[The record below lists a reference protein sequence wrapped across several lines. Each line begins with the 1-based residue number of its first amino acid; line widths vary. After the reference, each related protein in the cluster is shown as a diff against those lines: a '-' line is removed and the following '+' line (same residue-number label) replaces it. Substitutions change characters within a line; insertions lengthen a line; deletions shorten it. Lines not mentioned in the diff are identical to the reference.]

1 MGCSGGR
8 WGDLRVWDGGGW
20 LGGVC
25 CGGGECGGGALGAD
39 RGGSGGNER
48 GGVLR
53 GWGVMWEGFREDKGV
68 FRERKWGGWGAHGGG
83 GGTER
88 WREEFGMGV

>member
-1 MGCSGGR
+1 
-8 WGDLRVWDGGGW
+8 
-20 LGGVC
+20 
-25 CGGGECGGGALGAD
+25 
-39 RGGSGGNER
+39 
-48 GGVLR
+48 
-53 GWGVMWEGFREDKGV
+53 MWEGFREDKGV